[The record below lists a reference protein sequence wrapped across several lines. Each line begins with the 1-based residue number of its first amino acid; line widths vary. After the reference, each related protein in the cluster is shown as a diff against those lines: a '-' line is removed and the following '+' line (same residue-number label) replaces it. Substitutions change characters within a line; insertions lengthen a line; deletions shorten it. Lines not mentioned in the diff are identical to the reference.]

1 VLDCSARCARSAQIA
16 RGIRLLRPR
25 SQTEE
30 RVCSLVLSTA
40 ARDPVLDC
48 SARCAFADRAIHLK
62 MANVAHF
69 ASRHPCWPSCD
80 GNAGQHD
87 QLETH
92 STFKARR
99 KGRCAAFSK
108 LFCSASTEAPDQE
121 ATFMLRSSNPI
132 LSRQDAFTPAAQQYN
147 QNPYNQ
153 SRADYAQYPAQG
165 YPQAP
170 VEPIEARMT
179 FDDVVTKTALT
190 IGVLVIA
197 AALAWMFVPQALY
210 FPALIGSGLI
220 GFIVVLFVSF
230 RRKIAPG
237 LVLLYAAIEGIF
249 IGMISKIFESLYD
262 GIVVQAVIGT
272 FAAAAV
278 TLAAYK
284 FFNIRVTPKFRRVV
298 IIATIAFAVALLINF
313 VLSLFGVNLGL
324 RDTGTG
330 AISLLAIAFSLLG
343 ASLAVLNLVLDFDYI
358 EQGVAMGAPASES
371 WRGAFGL
378 TVTMVWLYI
387 EILRLLSYIRR

>member
-1 VLDCSARCARSAQIA
+1 
-16 RGIRLLRPR
+16 
-25 SQTEE
+25 
-30 RVCSLVLSTA
+30 
-40 ARDPVLDC
+40 
-48 SARCAFADRAIHLK
+48 
-62 MANVAHF
+62 
-69 ASRHPCWPSCD
+69 
-80 GNAGQHD
+80 
-87 QLETH
+87 
-92 STFKARR
+92 
-99 KGRCAAFSK
+99 
-108 LFCSASTEAPDQE
+108 
-121 ATFMLRSSNPI
+121 MLRSSNPI
-132 LSRQDAFTPAAQQYN
+132 LSRQDAFTPAAPQYN

-153 SRADYAQYPAQG
+153 PQTGYSQYPTPG

-170 VEPIEARMT
+170 VEPAEGRMT

-190 IGVLVIA
+190 MGILIIA
-197 AALAWMFVPQALY
+197 AALAWMFVPDALY
-210 FPALIGSGLI
+210 FPALIASGLI
-220 GFIVVLFVSF
+220 GFIVVMIVAF
-230 RRKIAPG
+230 RRRVQPG
-237 LVLLYAAIEGIF
+237 LVLLYAAIEGVF
-249 IGMISKIFESLYD
+249 IGMISKVFENLYE

-284 FFNIRVTPKFRRVV
+284 FFNIRVTPKFRKVV

-313 VLSLFGVNLGL
+313 VANLFGLNLGF

-330 AISLLAIAFSLLG
+330 AISMLAVVFSLIG
-343 ASLAVLNLVLDFDYI
+343 ATLAVLNLVLDFDYI

>member
-1 VLDCSARCARSAQIA
+1 
-16 RGIRLLRPR
+16 
-25 SQTEE
+25 
-30 RVCSLVLSTA
+30 
-40 ARDPVLDC
+40 
-48 SARCAFADRAIHLK
+48 
-62 MANVAHF
+62 
-69 ASRHPCWPSCD
+69 
-80 GNAGQHD
+80 
-87 QLETH
+87 
-92 STFKARR
+92 
-99 KGRCAAFSK
+99 
-108 LFCSASTEAPDQE
+108 
-121 ATFMLRSSNPI
+121 MLRSSNPI
-132 LSRQDAFTPAAQQYN
+132 LSRQDAFTPAAPQYN

-153 SRADYAQYPAQG
+153 SRADYAQYPTQG